1 MKKDI
6 QFRLTTEEKA
16 AIEHRAGLLEMS
28 PNEFVRCCA
37 TRYKREKLTPYDG
50 DIKRG
55 TDSKMTLDK
64 FPYDDIS
71 GSLLRRLIIAQLD
84 ELREKPLPL
93 PEPLP
98 EVIFDEAF
106 KCACPAI

>member
-6 QFRLTTEEKA
+6 QFRLTTEEKS
-16 AIEHRAGLLEMS
+16 AIEHRSGLLEMS

-37 TRYKREKLTPYDG
+37 TRYKREKLIPYNG

-55 TDSKMTLDK
+55 TDAKMTLDK
-64 FPYDDIS
+64 FPYNDIS
-71 GSLLRRLIIAQLD
+71 GDLLRRVVIAQLD
-84 ELREKPLPL
+84 DFDMNPPPL

-98 EVIFDEAF
+98 ESVFDEAF
-106 KCACPAI
+106 KCALPVI